1 MGLRWINGDIDK
13 LGDKMVKV
21 INDAEYVAWDEQR
34 VRFLRKRDK
43 YQFIGGLSVFALGAV
58 ITIAAVLECVE
69 SLPLGFLVAVS
80 GAAVMLAS
88 RLCMR
93 A

>member
-1 MGLRWINGDIDK
+1 MK
-13 LGDKMVKV
+13 KSKPEVHFM
-21 INDAEYVAWDEQR
+21 
-34 VRFLRKRDK
+34 RKRDK
-43 YQFIGGLSVFALGAV
+43 HQFIGGLSVFALGAV

-80 GAAVMLAS
+80 GAAVMLTS

>member
-1 MGLRWINGDIDK
+1 
-13 LGDKMVKV
+13 MVKV
-21 INDAEYVAWDEQR
+21 LNNEEYEEWREPKVG
-34 VRFLRKRDK
+34 FLRKRDK
-43 YQFIGGLSVFALGAV
+43 VQFLVGCAVFTLGAV

-69 SLPLGFLVAVS
+69 SITLGFLVAMA
-80 GAAVMLAS
+80 GAIVLLTS

>member
-13 LGDKMVKV
+13 LGDKRVKV

-43 YQFIGGLSVFALGAV
+43 YQFIAGCAVFTLGAV

-80 GAAVMLAS
+80 GAAVMLTS
-88 RLCMR
+88 KLCMKE
-93 A
+93 